1 MEMINLFCIAIQQR
15 YRRRRFLELVQRYER
30 RRRPRLFLPR
40 IGLHT
45 LSDREIVRRFRL
57 NRGLIEN
64 LYLEIKDSIEPIT
77 YRTKAIPGMLKL
89 LAVLYFLATGS
100 FQAVTSL
107 VVGMSQAS
115 FSSHLTVV
123 LKALHQRI
131 VNYVHF
137 PETPEDWHRVKV
149 QFYGIAGMTNI
160 LGAIDCTH
168 VLVQPPKLG
177 ELPYRDRKRNH
188 SLNIQV
194 ISDAKL
200 KIMSIRSG
208 FPGSTHDSFILRN
221 SHVYDL
227 FQNHQMP
234 EGILLDKY
242 LLLIVIYGYKNIMY
256 FILLKSNYFLHTGD
270 SGYSCL
276 QWLFTPVLNPRTPA
290 QVRYNEAH
298 TSTRCVIERTFGVL
312 KSRFRCLDLSGGVL
326 LYKPKKV
333 SLIFLICCMLHNLA
347 LRMPDADISMLQVE
361 YDDNVAPLEQID
373 ASGVQARS
381 DYIHALF
388 EQ

>member
-1 MEMINLFCIAIQQR
+1 MEMVNIFCIAIQQR
-15 YRRRRFLELVQRYER
+15 CRRRRFLELVQRYER

-40 IGLHT
+40 MGLHT
-45 LSDREIVRRFRL
+45 LSDREIVCRFRL

-123 LKALHQRI
+123 LKALHQWI

-149 QFYGIAGMTNI
+149 QFYGIARMTNI

-177 ELPYRDRKRNH
+177 ELPYRDRKHNH

-208 FPGSTHDSFILRN
+208 FPG
-221 SHVYDL
+221 
-227 FQNHQMP
+227 
-234 EGILLDKY
+234 
-242 LLLIVIYGYKNIMY
+242 
-256 FILLKSNYFLHTGD
+256 D

-276 QWLFTPVLNPRTPA
+276 PWLFTPVLNPTTPA

-298 TSTRCVIERTFGVL
+298 TSTRYVIERTFGIL

-347 LRMPDADISMLQVE
+347 LRMPDDDISILQVE

-373 ASGVQARS
+373 ARGVQARS